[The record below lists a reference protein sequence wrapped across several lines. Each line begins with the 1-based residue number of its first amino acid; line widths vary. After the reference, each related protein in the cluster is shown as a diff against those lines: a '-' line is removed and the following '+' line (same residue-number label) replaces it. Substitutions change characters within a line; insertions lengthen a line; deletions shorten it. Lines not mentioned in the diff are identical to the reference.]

1 MNYRLSKLLAQTSHT
16 SDKTEIID
24 IDYSDP
30 ISALI
35 VHMGGVYV
43 GDISTAHGIAC
54 LKKLE
59 IVDGSDVLFSL
70 TGYEAEALDIYHNKR
85 MPSNFNFYAN
95 GGGCDRD
102 VVINFGRKLWDPL
115 FAFDPK
121 QFKNPQLKITSD
133 IDAGG
138 NAPSSIH
145 FTVFAAM
152 FDGKK
157 ITPAGFL
164 MAKEIKDYPMA
175 SAAHEYTDMPTD
187 FPYRKLLIKA
197 LTAGTEPA
205 SIIENVK
212 LSEEQDRKIVV
223 DQAGHEILRT
233 LATQNPQLLEQV
245 IIPISTSL
253 KSIFCTPS
261 ERAVVTF
268 VPWQDSAATNSGS
281 SYGAAGGRIR
291 AISSSAL
298 NYGVIVN
305 GWAPHGVYEIPFG
318 DQDDPD
324 DWYDVTGLGSLKL
337 DIKALSGRSSSDLV
351 QIFLQQLRHY

>member
-1 MNYRLSKLLAQTSHT
+1 MNHRLSKLLAQTSYVADT
-16 SDKTEIID
+16 TKIID
-24 IDYSDP
+24 IDYADP

-35 VHMGGVYV
+35 IHMGGVYV
-43 GDISTAHGIAC
+43 GDVSTAHAIAC

-85 MPSNFNFYAN
+85 MPSNWNAYFS
-95 GGGCDRD
+95 GGGGDRD
-102 VVINFGRKLWDPL
+102 VMINFGRKLWDTR

-121 QFKNPQLKITSD
+121 QFKNPQLKISLD
-133 IDAGG
+133 LDAGG

-152 FDGKK
+152 FDEKK
-157 ITPAGFL
+157 ITPEGFF

-197 LTAGTEPA
+197 LTAGAEPSA
-205 SIIENVK
+205 IIENVK
-212 LSEEQDRKIVV
+212 LSEEQDRKILI

-233 LATQNPQLLEQV
+233 IASDNPQLIEQ
-245 IIPISTSL
+245 IMIPLTTASRY
-253 KSIFCTPS
+253 IFTTIS
-261 ERAVVTF
+261 ERALATF
-268 VPWQDSAATNSGS
+268 VPWTASATTNSAS
-281 SYGAAGGRIR
+281 SYGSAGGRIA
-291 AISSSAL
+291 AIASAAS
-298 NYGVIVN
+298 NYGVVVA

-324 DWYDVTGLGSLKL
+324 DWYDVTNVGSLKL

-351 QIFLQQLRHY
+351 QIFLQQLRRY

>member
-1 MNYRLSKLLAQTSHT
+1 MNHRLSKLLAETSYT
-16 SDKTEIID
+16 ADTTKIID
-24 IDYSDP
+24 IDYADP

-35 VHMGGVYV
+35 VHLGGVYV
-43 GDISTAHGIAC
+43 GDDSTAHGI
-54 LKKLE
+54 KVITKIE
-59 IVDGSDVLFSL
+59 VVDGSEVLFSL
-70 TGYEAEALDIYHNKR
+70 TGMEAEALDIYHNKR
-85 MPSNFNFYAN
+85 MPSNFNFYVG

-102 VVINFGRKLWDPL
+102 IVINFGRKLWDPR
-115 FAFDPK
+115 FAFDPN
-121 QFKNPQLKITSD
+121 QFKNPQLKISLD

-138 NAPSSIH
+138 NAPTSQKL
-145 FTVFAAM
+145 TVFAAM
-152 FDGKK
+152 FDDKK
-157 ITPAGFL
+157 ITPEGFF

-187 FPYRKLLIKA
+187 YIYRKLLIKA
-197 LTAGTEPA
+197 LTYGTEPT
-205 SIIENVK
+205 SIIEKIK

-233 LATQNPQLLEQV
+233 IATQNPQLLEQL

-253 KSIFCTPS
+253 KSIYTTIA
-261 ERAVVTF
+261 ERALVIF
-268 VPWQDSAATNSGS
+268 VPWQNTAATNSGT

-298 NYGVIVN
+298 NYGVVVN

-324 DWYDVTGLGSLKL
+324 DWYDVTKLGNLKL
-337 DIKALSGRSSSDLV
+337 DIKALSGRSSSDEV